1 MDTQKIIFLAAA
13 ALLFLSAASGADWL
27 DKPAWQDRPVY
38 AQDLEISISPTDLIQ
53 ERESR
58 EVCASYSNET
68 LENGST
74 IETCDS
80 YENETFA
87 GANARVFN
95 ITGRDVVYLGDGYV
109 RSEVTV
115 GLNTLSQKT
124 LEESTLVLTESEY
137 VDWFNDNYLY
147 DEGNITSAEV
157 DELQGKVTDLSGRG
171 ENTVIVASRVNSID
185 LVSRSADMTLVFQFN
200 DFRSGVLTVSDLFTV
215 EVESSI
221 A

>member
-1 MDTQKIIFLAAA
+1 MMARKVVFLSAV

-38 AQDLEISISPTDLIQ
+38 VQDLDISISPKDLIQ

-58 EVCASYSNET
+58 EVCSSYSNMT
-68 LENGST
+68 LDNGTT
-74 IETCDS
+74 IQECDS
-80 YENETFA
+80 YENEIFA
-87 GANARVFN
+87 GSNAGVFD

-109 RSEVTV
+109 RSKVTV

-147 DEGNITSAEV
+147 DEGNITSAGL
-157 DELQGKVTDLSGRG
+157 DELQAKVMDLSGRG

-185 LVSRSADMTLVFQFN
+185 LVSQSADMTLVFRFN